1 MTLAPLLV
9 AIFSTL
15 VGALLPSL
23 KELVRDLRKRSRGDE
38 FFKSTVGQ
46 ALLKALGFDE
56 QPDSPATLF
65 AELGEASKKMDAI
78 VSRIQE
84 YTRARETAVT
94 KLESE
99 LGVLTE
105 QEMELRKRIEGL
117 QRVPLPAAEYF
128 VSLISKG
135 EKNSAWRDYI
145 LFTAGVIVS
154 ALVGIVLKHLGLA

>member
-15 VGALLPSL
+15 VGALLPAL

-78 VSRIQE
+78 FMACPR
-84 YTRARETAVT
+84 
-94 KLESE
+94 
-99 LGVLTE
+99 
-105 QEMELRKRIEGL
+105 
-117 QRVPLPAAEYF
+117 
-128 VSLISKG
+128 
-135 EKNSAWRDYI
+135 
-145 LFTAGVIVS
+145 
-154 ALVGIVLKHLGLA
+154 